1 MNEFYVGCDA
11 SKGYGDFVILDAR
24 KKTMV
29 DNFQLDDTFSG
40 HNHLYQQLE
49 LFLKRHPGARLS
61 AGIEST
67 GGYESNWYSALCRFG
82 ASLNIRAAHIN
93 PVGIAND
100 SKAARQRNITDK
112 ISAGN
117 IAEYMIRHPEKVNY
131 GTENPLSGLKRQ
143 WGYIALLKKQLT
155 QLLNHLETLIYT
167 SNPELLMYCRN
178 GVQDWMLQLLLKY
191 PTARQLASARV
202 KTVSKIPFI
211 SEDRAAKLIER
222 AKTSVASTV
231 DEVSSQLL
239 SSTVTQILHVKKV
252 IRIQTEQ
259 LEKTCSMP
267 EVDLLTS
274 CTGIGK
280 ITALVLMIYIETVER
295 FASSKKL
302 AAYFGLHPEYKL
314 SGDGQKGRFRMSKQG
329 QPEPRKMLYMACMS
343 GITANPLLKEIY
355 IRKVEQGMAKKAAIG
370 VCMHKMIRIV
380 YGMLK
385 NNTPFD
391 AEIDRTN
398 RNNAKNKTA
407 SKILDKSRRLQ
418 DYDSDAP
425 ISRRQNAKRMEQRPS
440 QDGALPSRTG
450 SDLAPRSS

>member
-11 SKGYGDFVILDAR
+11 SKGYGDFVILNAQ

-29 DNFQLDDTFSG
+29 ENFQLDDTFSG

-49 LFLKRHPGARLS
+49 AFLKRHPGSRIS

-67 GGYESNWYSALCRFG
+67 GGYESNWYYALTRFG
-82 ASLNIRAAHIN
+82 ASLNVRVAHIN

-100 SKAARQRNITDK
+100 SKAERQRNITDK
-112 ISAGN
+112 ISARN
-117 IAEYMIRHPEKVNY
+117 IAEYLIRHPEKVDY

-155 QLLNHLETLIYT
+155 QLLNHLEILVYT

-178 GVQDWMLQLLLKY
+178 GVQGWMLQLLLKY
-191 PTARQLASARV
+191 PTARELASARV
-202 KTVSKIPFI
+202 ATVSKIPFI
-211 SEDRAAKLIER
+211 NEARAAKLIER
-222 AKTSVASTV
+222 AKTSVASMV
-231 DEVSSQLL
+231 DGVSSQLL
-239 SSTVTQILHVKKV
+239 VSTVTQILHLKQV
-252 IRIQTEQ
+252 IQIQTNQ
-259 LEKTCSMP
+259 LEQTCSLH

-274 CTGIGK
+274 CSGIGK
-280 ITALVLMIYIETVER
+280 TTALVLMIYIETIER

-314 SGDGQKGRFRMSKQG
+314 SGDGKKGRFRMSKKG

-343 GITANPLLKEIY
+343 AITSNPLIKEIY
-355 IRKVEQGMAKKAAIG
+355 TRKVEQGMAKKAAIG
-370 VCMHKMIRIV
+370 VCMHKMIRLV

-385 NNTPFD
+385 NDTPFD

-398 RNNAKNKTA
+398 RNNAQNKAA
-407 SKILDKSRRLQ
+407 SKRQDKSRRLQ
-418 DYDSDAP
+418 DYDNDAP
-425 ISRRQNAKRMEQRPS
+425 ISRRQNAKRMEQRLS
-440 QDGALPSRTG
+440 QDGALPSCSG
-450 SDLAPRSS
+450 SDLAPHSR